1 MSNNYNTSTL
11 YIGQLRQMLFIG
23 RWGSKTPFTKP
34 EYIAFE
40 IKKYYSNYD
49 IVVDIFTRKEYIYV
63 SSKSY
68 ISGDKVDTE
77 LFNMVKKEKKD
88 VEDAQPIKEFMTY
101 SSDEISKGEILSI
114 LYNLNKK
121 PKYKEEQT
129 INDIVLGNI
138 VRISRKI
145 DLLQID
151 ESIRQ
156 KLNEKLYDISSRYVQ
171 EYLTLLDESNDFD
184 SIKNSIK
191 EKYLK
196 EIYIF
201 EKQLD
206 EQYKSENI
214 SEEFSQ
220 IVPIL
225 RR

>member
-40 IKKYYSNYD
+40 IKKYNSNYD
-49 IVVDIFTRKEYIYV
+49 IVVDIFTRKEYIYI

-68 ISGDKVDTE
+68 ISGDRVDMD

-101 SSDEISKGEILSI
+101 SSDKISKGEVLSI

-121 PKYKEEQT
+121 TKYKEEQT

-156 KLNEKLYDISSRYVQ
+156 KLNEELYDISSRYVQ

-184 SIKNSIK
+184 SIKDSIK

-206 EQYKSENI
+206 EQYKNENI

>member
-1 MSNNYNTSTL
+1 MSNNYNTSTI
-11 YIGQLRQMLFIG
+11 YIGELRQMLFIG
-23 RWGSKTPFTKP
+23 KWGSKMPFTKP

-40 IKKYYSNYD
+40 IKKYNSNYD
-49 IVVDIFTRKEYIYV
+49 IVVDIFTRKEYIYI

-68 ISGDKVDTE
+68 ICGDRVDSD

-88 VEDAQPIKEFMTY
+88 VEDAKPIKEFMTY
-101 SSDEISKGEILSI
+101 SSDEISKGEVLSI
-114 LYNLNKK
+114 LYNLNNKT
-121 PKYKEEQT
+121 KYKEEQT

-156 KLNEKLYDISSRYVQ
+156 KLNEELYDISSRYVQ

-184 SIKNSIK
+184 SIKDSIK

-206 EQYKSENI
+206 EQYKNENI